1 MPWNV
6 SGHSKWSTIKR
17 KKGAADAKRGKLF
30 SKLIK
35 EITVAARE
43 GGGGDPSANI
53 RLKNAI
59 DKAKQNNM
67 PADNIDRAIKRGTGE
82 DADAA
87 TFEEITYEGYGPGSV
102 AFLVEALTDNK
113 NRTAADVRHIFTK
126 VGGKLSGSGSVAY
139 LFERKGLIQVDRDD
153 VTEEMIFEAAIE
165 AGAENVEDAGETWDV
180 YTDYTDFD
188 VVRTG
193 LRDAGLKIE
202 NSELIMR
209 PTRTVKVVG
218 KDAQN
223 TLKLMEYLEDNDDV
237 QNVWANFDID
247 ESEMEAF
254 EG

>member
-1 MPWNV
+1 M

-35 EITVAARE
+35 EITMAARE
-43 GGGGDPSANI
+43 GGGGDPNSNI

-67 PADNIDRAIKRGTGE
+67 PADNIERAIKRGTGE

-87 TFEEITYEGYGPGSV
+87 SYEEITYEGYGPGSV
-102 AFLVEALTDNK
+102 AMLVEALTDNK

-126 VGGKLSGSGSVAY
+126 HGGKLGGSGSVAFV
-139 LFERKGLIQVDRDD
+139 FERKGFIQVPKDD
-153 VTEEMIFEAAIE
+153 VSEEQIFEAAIE
-165 AGAENVEDAGETWDV
+165 AGADNVEDGGEVWDI
-180 YTDYTDFD
+180 YTEYTDFD
-188 VVRTG
+188 AVRTNLKDGG
-193 LRDAGLKIE
+193 LEID
-202 NSELIMR
+202 NSELIMQ
-209 PTRTVKVVG
+209 PNTTVKVTG

-223 TLKLMEYLEDNDDV
+223 MLKMMEMLEDNEDV

-254 EG
+254 GD